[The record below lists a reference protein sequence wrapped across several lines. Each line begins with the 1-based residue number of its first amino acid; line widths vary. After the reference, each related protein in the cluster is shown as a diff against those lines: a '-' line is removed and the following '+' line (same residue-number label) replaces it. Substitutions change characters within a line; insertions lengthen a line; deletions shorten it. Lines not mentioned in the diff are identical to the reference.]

1 MSHVLEVSG
10 LSAARGGKPVL
21 HGVSLR
27 LESGRTTALLGP
39 NGAGKSTL
47 VLALAGLL
55 PLGAGS
61 VRLDGVPLPRAAPDR
76 IRRAGVASVPEGHRV
91 LGRLSV
97 RDNVRV
103 ATDGSAGAFERAC
116 AVFPE
121 LEPLA
126 ERAADSL
133 SGGQQQMLALAQAL
147 VARPKFILADEMSLG
162 LAPVVVQR
170 LMGVVRGS
178 AEAGI
183 GVLLIEQFTHLALE
197 IADFAY
203 VLNRGRIRFAGS
215 PDELRGN
222 PRLLEDAYL
231 TGPAAVET

>member
-1 MSHVLEVSG
+1 
-10 LSAARGGKPVL
+10 
-21 HGVSLR
+21 
-27 LESGRTTALLGP
+27 
-39 NGAGKSTL
+39 
-47 VLALAGLL
+47 
-55 PLGAGS
+55 
-61 VRLDGVPLPRAAPDR
+61 
-76 IRRAGVASVPEGHRV
+76 
-91 LGRLSV
+91 
-97 RDNVRV
+97 
-103 ATDGSAGAFERAC
+103 
-116 AVFPE
+116 
-121 LEPLA
+121 
-126 ERAADSL
+126 
-133 SGGQQQMLALAQAL
+133 MLALAQAL

-215 PDELRGN
+215 PEELRGN